1 MYIYVKILYLWYKS
15 DVLGISLVT
24 TTSSCKAT
32 ARGTPIV
39 KVVNSCLEGVS
50 RQLVKNSQIQHKLD
64 PNYMLAPMVT

>member
-1 MYIYVKILYLWYKS
+1 
-15 DVLGISLVT
+15 VT